1 MVDIRPVGY
10 VIGWLLAAFGA
21 SMLIPLAVDLLSGS
35 PHWQVFGAAALLTF
49 LAGGLMVFACEDR
62 QARGLTIQQSF
73 LLATSV
79 WVVYPF
85 FGSLPFM
92 MGAPGVGPT
101 DAVFEAMSAL
111 TTTGATVLVQLETLP
126 PGTLV
131 WRGMMQWFG
140 GIGIVIVAMVFL
152 PTLKVGGMQLFRSEA
167 FDTLG
172 KILPRAGA
180 IAMQI
185 TWIYL
190 ALSFLCFLVYS
201 WCGMVPFDAWVHTMT
216 TVSTGGMANYD
227 ASFAIFGASAH
238 YAAVVFM
245 ILAALPFVRYIQ
257 LMAGTAQPLWRDTQI
272 RTFLLVIT
280 VVVGVLS
287 AWMAFR
293 RGPGPFEP
301 MFREVLFNIVS
312 NMTGTG
318 YASADYM
325 QWGSFAVA
333 VFFVIGLIGGCSGST
348 ACSVKIFR
356 YQLLLSAVVAQVNRI
371 HSPNRVVTPRY
382 EGRPVPDEVMNS
394 VMAFFMLFF
403 LSLGIFA
410 FLLMLLGVQ
419 PITAISGAATA
430 LANIGPG
437 LGPEIGP
444 AGNFKDLSD
453 AAKWVLTAAML
464 LGRLELMTVLVIFT
478 PVFWR
483 A

>member
-21 SMLIPLAVDLLSGS
+21 SMVIPLAVDLLSGS
-35 PHWQVFGAAALLTF
+35 AHWQVFGGAALLTF
-49 LAGGLMVFACEDR
+49 VAGILMALACQDKR
-62 QARGLTIQQSF
+62 SRGLTIQQSF

-85 FGSLPFM
+85 FGALPFM
-92 MGAPGVGPT
+92 MGAPGVGAT
-101 DAVFEAMSAL
+101 DAIFEAMSAL
-111 TTTGATVLVQLETLP
+111 TTTGATVMVQLETLP

-152 PTLKVGGMQLFRSEA
+152 PTLRVGGMQLFRSEA
-167 FDTLG
+167 FDTMG

-185 TWIYL
+185 TWIYVG
-190 ALSFLCFLVYS
+190 LSFLCFLAYS

-216 TVSTGGMANYD
+216 TISTGGMSNYD
-227 ASFAIFGASAH
+227 ASFGIFSASAH
-238 YAAVVFM
+238 YTAVVFM

-272 RTFLLVIT
+272 QAFLLVIIT
-280 VVVGVLS
+280 FVAILS
-287 AWMAFR
+287 IYLASNLE
-293 RGPGPFEP
+293 GPFEP
-301 MFREVLFNIVS
+301 MFREVFFNVVS
-312 NMTGTG
+312 IGTGTG
-318 YASADYM
+318 YASVDYTA
-325 QWGSFAVA
+325 WGSLSVA
-333 VFFVIGLIGGCSGST
+333 LFFVIGLIGGCSGST

-356 YQLLLSAVVAQVNRI
+356 YQLLLSAVIAQVNRI
-371 HSPNRVVTPRY
+371 HSPNRVYTPRY

-403 LSLGIFA
+403 LSLGIIA
-410 FLLMLLGVQ
+410 FLLMLLGLS

-444 AGNFKDLSD
+444 AGNFRDLPD
-453 AAKWVLTAAML
+453 AAKWVLTGAML

>member
-35 PHWQVFGAAALLTF
+35 AHWQVFGGASLLTVA
-49 LAGGLMVFACEDR
+49 AGVLMALSCHDP

-73 LLATSV
+73 MLATSV
-79 WVVYPF
+79 WVVYPA
-85 FGSLPFM
+85 FGALPFM
-92 MGAPGVGPT
+92 MGAPELGPT

-111 TTTGATVLVQLETLP
+111 TTTGATVLVGLERLP

-190 ALSFLCFLVYS
+190 GLSFLCFLVYS
-201 WCGMVPFDAWVHTMT
+201 WCGMAPFDAWVHTMT

-227 ASFAIFGASAH
+227 ASFAAFGASAH

-257 LMAGTAQPLWRDTQI
+257 LMAGTARPLWRDTQI
-272 RTFLLVIT
+272 QAFLLVICT
-280 VVVGVLS
+280 FVVVLCIWLVV
-287 AWMAFR
+287 R
-293 RGPGPFEP
+293 QGPGSFEP

-312 NMTGTG
+312 IMTGTG
-318 YASADYM
+318 YASVDYM
-325 QWGSFAVA
+325 AWGSFAA
-333 VFFVIGLIGGCSGST
+333 ALFFVAGLIGGCSGST

-356 YQLLLSAVVAQVNRI
+356 YQLLISAVAAQVNRI

-382 EGRPVPDEVMNS
+382 EGKPVSDEVMNS
-394 VMAFFMLFF
+394 VMAFFMLFY

-410 FLLMLLGVQ
+410 VLLMLLGLQ

-444 AGNFKDLSD
+444 SGNFKDLPD
-453 AAKWVLTAAML
+453 AAIWVLSGAML

>member
-1 MVDIRPVGY
+1 
-10 VIGWLLAAFGA
+10 
-21 SMLIPLAVDLLSGS
+21 
-35 PHWQVFGAAALLTF
+35 
-49 LAGGLMVFACEDR
+49 
-62 QARGLTIQQSF
+62 
-73 LLATSV
+73 
-79 WVVYPF
+79 
-85 FGSLPFM
+85 
-92 MGAPGVGPT
+92 
-101 DAVFEAMSAL
+101 
-111 TTTGATVLVQLETLP
+111 
-126 PGTLV
+126 
-131 WRGMMQWFG
+131 
-140 GIGIVIVAMVFL
+140 
-152 PTLKVGGMQLFRSEA
+152 
-167 FDTLG
+167 
-172 KILPRAGA
+172 
-180 IAMQI
+180 
-185 TWIYL
+185 
-190 ALSFLCFLVYS
+190 
-201 WCGMVPFDAWVHTMT
+201 
-216 TVSTGGMANYD
+216 
-227 ASFAIFGASAH
+227 
-238 YAAVVFM
+238 
-245 ILAALPFVRYIQ
+245 
-257 LMAGTAQPLWRDTQI
+257 
-272 RTFLLVIT
+272 
-280 VVVGVLS
+280 
-287 AWMAFR
+287 
-293 RGPGPFEP
+293 

-312 NMTGTG
+312 IMTGTG

>member
-1 MVDIRPVGY
+1 
-10 VIGWLLAAFGA
+10 
-21 SMLIPLAVDLLSGS
+21 
-35 PHWQVFGAAALLTF
+35 
-49 LAGGLMVFACEDR
+49 
-62 QARGLTIQQSF
+62 
-73 LLATSV
+73 
-79 WVVYPF
+79 
-85 FGSLPFM
+85 
-92 MGAPGVGPT
+92 
-101 DAVFEAMSAL
+101 MSAL

-172 KILPRAGA
+172 KILPKAGQ

-201 WCGMVPFDAWVHTMT
+201 WCGMTPFDAWVHTMT

-272 RTFLLVIT
+272 QTFLLVIT

-287 AWMAFR
+287 AWMALR
-293 RGPGPFEP
+293 SGPGPFEP
-301 MFREVLFNIVS
+301 VFREVLFNIVS
-312 NMTGTG
+312 IMTGTG
-318 YASADYM
+318 FASADYM
-325 QWGSFAVA
+325 AWGSFAA
-333 VFFVIGLIGGCSGST
+333 ALFFVVGLIGGCSGST

-356 YQLLLSAVVAQVNRI
+356 YQLLISAVAAQVNRI
-371 HSPNRVVTPRY
+371 HSPNRVFTPRY
-382 EGRPVPDEVMNS
+382 EGRPVSDEVMNS
-394 VMAFFMLFF
+394 VMAFFMLFY
-403 LSLGIFA
+403 LALGIFA
-410 FLLMLLGVQ
+410 VLLMLLGLQ

-444 AGNFKDLSD
+444 AGNFKDLPD
-453 AAKWVLTAAML
+453 AAKWVLSAAML